1 MQLQWI
7 QAVSSRGEAAA
18 PSTVSRRRR
27 AWVPWAIAAAL
38 VAGTYLTILRP
49 GTLPPREDPQPIATP
64 LTAYPG
70 AEDKPSLSPDGSQV
84 AFTWDGP
91 RQDNVDIYVKLVG
104 PGEPMRLTTAP
115 DRDDSP
121 AWSPDG
127 RHIAFLRI
135 APKLAVGATF
145 SIPADVF
152 VMPAL
157 GGAERRVAAV
167 TVYDSRGFREL
178 AWTPDAKWLA
188 IGGRQSPA
196 DAAGIWLVEVDGPR
210 HQRLT
215 TAARGMFDVGPVF
228 APDGRRMVFIRGGD
242 MGNFAPF
249 VLTLSPALEPAGE
262 PVRVASPRPNLW
274 A

>member
-1 MQLQWI
+1 
-7 QAVSSRGEAAA
+7 
-18 PSTVSRRRR
+18 
-27 AWVPWAIAAAL
+27 
-38 VAGTYLTILRP
+38 
-49 GTLPPREDPQPIATP
+49 
-64 LTAYPG
+64 
-70 AEDKPSLSPDGSQV
+70 
-84 AFTWDGP
+84 
-91 RQDNVDIYVKLVG
+91 
-104 PGEPMRLTTAP
+104 MRLTIAP

-135 APKLAVGATF
+135 APKLAVGPTF
-145 SIPADVF
+145 SIAAEVF

-167 TVYDSRGFREL
+167 NVHDSGGFREL

-196 DAAGIWLVEVDGPR
+196 DAPGIWLVEVDGPR

-228 APDGRRMVFIRGGD
+228 APDGRRMVFIRGDD
-242 MGNFAPF
+242 MGNYAPF

-262 PVRVASPRPNLW
+262 PVRVAGPRPSL
-274 A
+274 